1 MIDVIVPIYKGIEET
16 KECIQSLLTCPNT
29 EQHRFI
35 LINDYSPEK
44 KISEY
49 LSGLADER
57 IILLHN
63 ERNLGF
69 VKTANRGMKY
79 SENDVILLNSD
90 TVVTDHWIDKLHV
103 AACSNSRI
111 GTVTTLTNNGTIA
124 SVPSF
129 NKDNELP
136 HGYTIQQFSDL
147 VENISNKQYPV
158 IPTGVGHGLY
168 IKRTVINVVGYLD
181 EQTFGIGYCEEVD
194 YSYRVIK
201 CGYINILADD
211 TFIYHYG
218 STSFKEDK
226 IQLATNNKKKIR
238 KKYFWRYLQLKS
250 FMLLNNDVKR
260 VGLRIQ
266 RELKRVDFNENY
278 EKSR

>member
-16 KECIQSLLTCPNT
+16 KECIQSLLTCPNKV
-29 EQHRFI
+29 EHRFI
-35 LINDYSPEK
+35 LINDHSPEK
-44 KISEY
+44 EINEY
-49 LSGLADER
+49 LSELDDGR
-57 IILLHN
+57 IILLEN
-63 ERNLGF
+63 EKNLGF

-79 SENDVILLNSD
+79 ADNDVILLNSD
-90 TVVTDHWIDKLHV
+90 TVVTDNWIDKLHA
-103 AACSNSRI
+103 AACSNPRI

-136 HGYTIQQFSDL
+136 QGYTIQQFSNL
-147 VENISNKQYPV
+147 VEYISNKHYPV

-168 IKRTVINVVGYLD
+168 IKRTVIHLIGYLD
-181 EQTFGIGYCEEVD
+181 EQTFGMGYGEEVD
-194 YSYRVIK
+194 FSYRVIK
-201 CGYINILADD
+201 KGYINILADD

-226 IQLATNNKKKIR
+226 IQLVNKNKKKLR
-238 KKYFWRYLQLKS
+238 KKYLWSRLKLKY
-250 FMLLNNDVKR
+250 FMLFNNDAKR

-266 RELKRVDFNENY
+266 NELKRVNYRGNY
-278 EKSR
+278 EKAR